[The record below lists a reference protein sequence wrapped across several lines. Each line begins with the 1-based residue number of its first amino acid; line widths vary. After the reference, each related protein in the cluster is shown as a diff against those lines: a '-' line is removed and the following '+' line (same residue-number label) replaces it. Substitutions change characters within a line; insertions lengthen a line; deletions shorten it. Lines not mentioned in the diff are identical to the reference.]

1 MGVELTHNK
10 EERTV
15 QPYYTQG
22 NAGHTVVIQFLLA
35 QTLGDIS

>member
-10 EERTV
+10 EEIPL
-15 QPYYTQG
+15 QPYYTQC
-22 NAGHTVVIQFLLA
+22 NAGQTVVIQFLLA